1 MLLSSEQ
8 DAYAAEPSCAAYLDD
23 APGGAGSGAAA
34 AEMAAAFWR
43 GVPAERVTRWSI
55 NFRALDGLIEISW
68 YTYQLHRIAHG
79 QDPDPGV
86 WPWTVLLRMGWNMYA
101 PRSAR

>member
-1 MLLSSEQ
+1 MIGLARPMALEPELPRGLL
-8 DAYAAEPSCAAYLDD
+8 D
-23 APGGAGSGAAA
+23 GSIL
-34 AEMAAAFWR
+34 ES
-43 GVPAERVTRWSI
+43 RVQPKTTG
-55 NFRALDGLIEISW
+55 FRALDGLIEISW